1 MFKRRTL
8 FIVGAGASAEVEMP
22 VGSQLAKTIGAKC
35 DIRFE
40 RGFHPTGIGDHALF
54 GQFRGARSNISG
66 VQTAAW
72 LIRDGIQLS
81 SSIDDFL
88 DLHRDNSEVI
98 LFGKSTI
105 VKSIL
110 EAEQNSLLYFDRAR
124 ETTIDFDKIAETWFV
139 KFMKILARGQ
149 TLGNVAQIL
158 DNVSFIIFNYD
169 RCLEYFL
176 LHALQRLYGLDQ
188 SRAEEICNGLRVI
201 HPYGV
206 VGKLPSSG
214 HPGVP
219 FGASSANCVALA
231 PGIRTYTEQ
240 IADAN
245 EISFIHE
252 EVGLAESIVFV
263 GFAYHDQNM
272 LLLTPKQPL
281 EHKPV
286 YGTAYGMSDDDT
298 AVVKRQLASMFIQ
311 PMFVDTNSIAI
322 KNDLTGAQL
331 FDYFAKSL
339 AGNSR

>member
-8 FIVGAGASAEVEMP
+8 FIVGAGASAEAEMP

-40 RGFHPTGIGDHALF
+40 RGFDPIGTGDHALF
-54 GQFRGARSNISG
+54 GQFRGVRSNISG
-66 VQTAAW
+66 LQTAAW

-88 DLHRDNSEVI
+88 DLHRENTEVM

-124 ETTIDFDKIAETWFV
+124 ETTIDFDKIAETWFFV

-149 TLGNVAQIL
+149 TLGNVAQIF

-188 SRAEEICNGLRVI
+188 SKAEEICNSLRVI
-201 HPYGV
+201 HPYGAYGV
-206 VGKLPSSG
+206 VESY
-214 HPGVP
+214 P
-219 FGASSANCVALA
+219 FLV
-231 PGIRTYTEQ
+231 I
-240 IADAN
+240 
-245 EISFIHE
+245 
-252 EVGLAESIVFV
+252 
-263 GFAYHDQNM
+263 
-272 LLLTPKQPL
+272 
-281 EHKPV
+281 PV
-286 YGTAYGMSDDDT
+286 YRSE
-298 AVVKRQLASMFIQ
+298 LARPI
-311 PMFVDTNSIAI
+311 V
-322 KNDLTGAQL
+322 
-331 FDYFAKSL
+331 
-339 AGNSR
+339 